1 MRLFWRRS
9 RTGKVKRGRKR
20 PSGRVHPLPDAP
32 VEVQIMLPGSLDIVH
47 ARDVSVTGLGVYV
60 PHGFVGCDLE
70 SEVEL
75 VVTLPGERSFMAR
88 GVIRHVT
95 TRDEPARYFGVEF
108 RGLAERNRI
117 CLAGYVDALLSSQQE
132 E

>member
-9 RTGKVKRGRKR
+9 GTGKAKRGRKR
-20 PSGRVHPLPDAP
+20 PSERVQPLPDAP

-60 PHGFVGCDLE
+60 PHGFVGCDIA

-95 TRDEPARYFGVEF
+95 SKNEPAGYCGVEF
-108 RGLAERNRI
+108 RGLSDRNRAR
-117 CLAGYVDALLSSQQE
+117 LGAYVDALLS
-132 E
+132 